1 MIDTIVNIV
10 ASLVFVHYEQGKSID
25 IDDIINTCTSMNMAL
40 LYAKAYS
47 VYKKIIDTNNTFR
60 TLKNLKA
67 KTEDID
73 ELYDYDFIIE
83 FMAKYEEIVEEIVDE
98 ILEEKEQE
106 QEEEEQE
113 QEQAQAEEEESE
125 ESETQSV
132 SSDLSDY
139 SELAE
144 ITGID
149 MNDSPREI
157 HKIRHIQF
165 KKVYAYLDGK
175 TLKKKDLSCELPTE
189 TQTVF
194 NTVQYKN
201 YFYNP
206 EYFEPYESGSYLFRL
221 IKN

>member
-98 ILEEKEQE
+98 IIEE
-106 QEEEEQE
+106 QEEEEE
-113 QEQAQAEEEESE
+113 QEQAEEEESE
-125 ESETQSV
+125 E
-132 SSDLSDY
+132 SDY

-175 TLKKKDLSCELPTE
+175 TLKKKDLTCELPTE
-189 TQTVF
+189 SQTVF

-206 EYFEPYESGSYLFRL
+206 EYFEPYESGSYMFRL

>member
-98 ILEEKEQE
+98 IIEEQEEEQE
-106 QEEEEQE
+106 QEEEEE
-113 QEQAQAEEEESE
+113 QEQAEEEESE
-125 ESETQSV
+125 E
-132 SSDLSDY
+132 SDY

-165 KKVYAYLDGK
+165 KKVYAYLNGK
-175 TLKKKDLSCELPTE
+175 NLKKKDLSCELPTE

-194 NTVQYKN
+194 NTVQFKN
-201 YFYNP
+201 FYYNP

>member
-1 MIDTIVNIV
+1 MINTIIDILT
-10 ASLVFVHYEQGKSID
+10 SLVFVHYDEEKD
-25 IDDIINTCTSMNMAL
+25 ILIEDIIDSCTSMNLAL
-40 LYAKAYS
+40 LYAKAFS
-47 VYKKIIDTNNTFR
+47 IYKKIIDSGNTFR
-60 TLKNLKA
+60 TLKNLK
-67 KTEDID
+67 ENPDD
-73 ELYDYDFIIE
+73 VESLYDYDIIIE

-106 QEEEEQE
+106 QEI
-113 QEQAQAEEEESE
+113 QAEEEESE
-125 ESETQSV
+125 E
-132 SSDLSDY
+132 SDY

-189 TQTVF
+189 TQTSF
-194 NTVQYKN
+194 NTVQFKN
-201 YFYNP
+201 FYYNP
-206 EYFEPYESGSYLFRL
+206 EYFEPYENGSYLFKL